1 MCIHDIFYSNQD
13 QSARPSSAVAFRESE
28 SHLRLDKRYHH
39 TSCVSVFNI
48 LPLCLPHA
56 NTFLVTQG
64 GVVHTVQT
72 HERRAA
78 FHVVSQTKSGSSA
91 VDPGTKSCTFMCKCI
106 VFVRVNSP
114 RDFIHGKSIP
124 PRFVTAVVIAYFSEL
139 FIGTR
144 ECSALSKNS
153 LQSAHNSS

>member
-1 MCIHDIFYSNQD
+1 M
-13 QSARPSSAVAFRESE
+13 AE
-28 SHLRLDKRYHH
+28 
-39 TSCVSVFNI
+39 
-48 LPLCLPHA
+48 
-56 NTFLVTQG
+56 G

-124 PRFVTAVVIAYFSEL
+124 PSREPVLIRRLVVFLMQLMRSSIPIYLCFSLKHVSFYEPAAT
-139 FIGTR
+139 GT
-144 ECSALSKNS
+144 N
-153 LQSAHNSS
+153 